1 MKFNTEICL
10 EFDIIVVSIISTDHY
25 STVYLPLFVRLLKDC
40 VKTLY
45 KILVL
50 CVAGILFV
58 VRFQKSAFLGHT
70 D

>member
-25 STVYLPLFVRLLKDC
+25 STVYLPLFVRLLKALQDPRSLC
-40 VKTLY
+40 CRNSFCC
-45 KILVL
+45 KIP
-50 CVAGILFV
+50 
-58 VRFQKSAFLGHT
+58 KSAFLGHT

>member
-10 EFDIIVVSIISTDHY
+10 EFDIIIVPIISTDHS

-40 VKTLY
+40 VETLY

-50 CVAGILFV
+50 CVAGILFCCKIP
-58 VRFQKSAFLGHT
+58 KSAFLGHT